1 MPVVTPAPD
10 APEAA
15 EAPSLSPKGTPAG
28 WPQIL
33 LIRLGSSLPV
43 LGTVVLT
50 PVVHSIEQAFASDP
64 AAKLAPLVLAVPA
77 LFIGLLAPFA
87 GQIVDRLGRKRLLLA
102 AMVAYT
108 LFGTAPLY
116 LDDLRLILLSR
127 ALMGIVEAAVMTVC
141 ITLISD
147 YFTGPK
153 RVKVIG
159 LQTGSSA
166 VAAIVFVAVGGA
178 LGAAGWRAPFAVYG
192 IALLLLVPMAI
203 LLWEP
208 QREHMAEVGRL
219 PRVPWRELRVPL
231 AVTVLGAIMFYV
243 LQVGLSYLVSREQ
256 ATVIGTLGSIATAAM
271 ALSFGRLAGRGIRF
285 LLPLAFGL
293 GGVGLL
299 VTVAGGSPIAVGAG
313 YVLTSLGGGLM
324 LPTLL
329 NWSVNSLAFEQRG
342 RGTGLWTGCF
352 FLSQFVCGALISA
365 ANASPDGLDNLLWI
379 IAAVCLVMTV
389 GTFVGTR
396 RFGRTA
402 TTATAEA

>member
-1 MPVVTPAPD
+1 M
-10 APEAA
+10 
-15 EAPSLSPKGTPAG
+15 
-28 WPQIL
+28 
-33 LIRLGSSLPV
+33 LGSALPV

-64 AAKLAPLVLAVPA
+64 AANLAPLVLAAPA

-102 AMVAYT
+102 AMLAYS

-116 LDDLRLILLSR
+116 LNDLRLILLSR
-127 ALMGIVEAAVMTVC
+127 ALMGIAEAAVMTVC

-178 LGAAGWRAPFAVYG
+178 LGAAGWRTPFAVYG

-208 QREHMAEVGRL
+208 KRGHTAVADGL
-219 PRVPWRELRVPL
+219 PRAPWRELRVPL
-231 AVTVLGAIMFYV
+231 TVTVFGAVMFYV

-256 ATVIGTLGSIATAAM
+256 ATVIGTLGSVATAAM
-271 ALSFGRLAGRGIRF
+271 SLSFSRLVGRGIRF

-299 VTVAGGSPIAVGAG
+299 ITVAGGSPLAVGAG
-313 YVLTSLGGGLM
+313 YVVTSLGGGLM

-329 NWSVNSLAFEQRG
+329 TWSVNSLSFAERG

-352 FLSQFVCGALISA
+352 FLSQFICGALVSA
-365 ANASPDGLDNLLWI
+365 VNASPGGLDSLLWI
-379 IAAVCLVMTV
+379 IAAVCLVLTA

-396 RFGRTA
+396 RFSR
-402 TTATAEA
+402 TATAETAPASPAAAS